1 MKNKLKLFALLVLL
15 NFYTILKASDYK
27 VVGYFPDWGG
37 NLNNFL
43 NSINVDALTHINY
56 SFGIPNTSTGQIY
69 IANPSLLKNMVTKA
83 HAVGA
88 KVNIS
93 IGGAGGAST
102 AIATICS
109 NTTKRDAMVDSIENF
124 IKIYNLD
131 GVDLDWEF
139 PESNTEIARLED
151 LLMKL
156 RIKLNAMET
165 AYGRYIEL
173 TVATNGTDYYG
184 KTLTSTAVS
193 YLDYIN
199 IMTYDGGSPHH
210 SSVEY
215 ANTGLNY
222 WSVLRGVP
230 ASMLVVGVP
239 FYSRNSGLGYGDYR
253 TFSVSNPSA
262 AYNDTDGY
270 YNDNGYIHDF
280 NSKPILEEK
289 ADLVKNTY
297 QSGGMMIWELTQDR
311 TDQYSLLDVIGTEM
325 ETFVGAKEASKE
337 LHNISFYP
345 NPFSNETYIDLQKL
359 NSIDDNMLI
368 EISDLNGKIIHSQSL
383 SSTQKFTFDKSLA
396 SGMYFCKI
404 SDSKAIYNSKLIKE

>member
-1 MKNKLKLFALLVLL
+1 MKNKLRFLVLL
-15 NFYTILKASDYK
+15 ALSNFFAIVHASDYR

-37 NLNNFL
+37 NLNSFL
-43 NSINVDALTHINY
+43 NSVNIDALTHINY
-56 SFGIPNTSTGQIY
+56 SFGIPNTTTGQIY
-69 IANPSLLKNMVTKA
+69 IANPNLLKSMVTKA

-102 AIATICS
+102 AIATICA

-124 IKIYNLD
+124 IKRYNID
-131 GVDLDWEF
+131 GVDMDWEF

-156 RIKLNAMET
+156 RIKLNAMESG
-165 AYGRYIEL
+165 YGRYIEL

-184 KTLTSTAVS
+184 KSLTTTAVS

-199 IMTYDGGSPHH
+199 IMTYDGGTPHH

-222 WSVLRGVP
+222 WSVLRGIP

-239 FYSRNSGLGYGDYR
+239 FYSRNSGLGYYDYR
-253 TFSVSNPSA
+253 AFSAGNPSG
-262 AYNDTDGY
+262 AYNDEDGY
-270 YNDNGYIHDF
+270 FSYNGYTHDY

-289 ADLVKNTY
+289 AALVKNTY
-297 QSGGMMIWELTQDR
+297 KSGGMMIWELTQDR
-311 TDQYSLLDVIGTEM
+311 TDQYSLLDVIGAEM
-325 ETFVGAKEASKE
+325 GTFVGTKEAGNE
-337 LHNISFYP
+337 VDEIAFYP
-345 NPFSNETYIDLQKL
+345 NPFSSETHLNLQQLKTV
-359 NSIDDNMLI
+359 DDNVSI
-368 EISDLNGKIIHSQSL
+368 EISDLSGKIILSKIHSSA
-383 SSTQKFTFDKSLA
+383 QKFTLDLNLS
-396 SGMYFCKI
+396 SGVYICSIK
-404 SDSKAIYNSKLIKE
+404 DSKSVYKTKLIKE